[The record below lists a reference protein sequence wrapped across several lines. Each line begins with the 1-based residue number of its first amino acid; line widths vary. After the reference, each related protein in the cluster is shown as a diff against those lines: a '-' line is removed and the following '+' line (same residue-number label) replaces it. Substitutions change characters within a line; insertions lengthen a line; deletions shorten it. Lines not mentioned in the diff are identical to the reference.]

1 MEEYEC
7 VTLDSDDE
15 EDSKQRVREN
25 LANSGLVRLVKTRR
39 SGRTWLTV
47 ALSGKSRLEGQ
58 KESG

>member
-1 MEEYEC
+1 M
-7 VTLDSDDE
+7 TLDSDDE